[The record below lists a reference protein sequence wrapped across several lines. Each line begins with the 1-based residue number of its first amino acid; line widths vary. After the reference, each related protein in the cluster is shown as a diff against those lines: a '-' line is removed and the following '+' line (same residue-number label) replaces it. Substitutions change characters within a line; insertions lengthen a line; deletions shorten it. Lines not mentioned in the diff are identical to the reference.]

1 MSGPEL
7 AEINEISKNS
17 RKERKVNICYSLTAE
32 ANLDDVQ
39 DKEVAWK
46 RR

>member
-7 AEINEISKNS
+7 AEINEISENS
-17 RKERKVNICYSLTAE
+17 RKERKVNIHYSLPAE
-32 ANLDDVQ
+32 ANLDNVQ
-39 DKEVAWK
+39 DKQVAWK